1 MKFDIYSF
9 SRAFPCREYQMLV
22 KFASI
27 RRFTVVEWIVMNAAK
42 QAQTNKDLATYS
54 IEKLFASVYRI
65 SKCESLVRTSVYE
78 LRGRNLI
85 TINDFDE
92 FKVASIRFGDIHLTE
107 FGEEAIKN
115 SFIPSESQTR
125 DEVLYHN
132 LSLDLFRTHIKK
144 NDDAN
149 IVTEK
154 ADDSIPDIFPR
165 ELLLTA
171 INSGKLLDSKYAS
184 QQYVVEDLD
193 LVERNELSEKMD
205 IDISIEDGEIVCDY
219 IASPIIRAMV
229 KEELSNSLALPEA
242 YSEFDEN
249 SITIRNIA
257 LGDEVFELL
266 NAYINDEKN
275 EALFSSVEVYKAF
288 KKNFKKLPSRK
299 IWFVFDPSK
308 KSIEIASLS
317 SGDTLTIYIPRK
329 MADSA
334 TIVGS
339 TSTQHIVAKKY
350 CLPFADEKTDCIL
363 SVKEKADESIYMNS
377 LKAII
382 DELANHTPSVLALY
396 ALPVLNE
403 DVYGKLQN
411 LWSNTDSFKD
421 KLTDIALVCSE
432 FKKINVPMERPL
444 EFIQKLI
451 AEHPIASLEEAQATA
466 KLIQNAFPF
475 DKVRKVGLGMC
486 ILANSTYP
494 MTYSI
499 ISDYLETLVGTV
511 AINDESFL
519 VLEKYA
525 DTLYSQS
532 ILTELFGS
540 LGTPDFDFGT
550 PWSKYE
556 VARLQLIFAM
566 DRVRKLIPSLNWY
579 EYSDNINL
587 FNAVFES
594 EDPKVLIENILSLH
608 TICNNIDSF
617 GEFKLSSCENLEPL
631 LKNFNALFKVAEHFA
646 SADASALR
654 TIYVI
659 DTCSLLHHT
668 DLLDYFTTKESII
681 IPAIVESELGA
692 KKDKDDGSAR
702 IAIRSIENHRLAN
715 DKFGYERCRIEIAHM
730 ELISSDD
737 FFTRKNDPRIIS
749 VARYYLPFNPTIITD
764 DADMRNLASALKIK
778 SISSDD
784 FLKDHTV
791 ALTVAPKAVDVNKP
805 ATTVDTPNEPAAIV
819 DPIEEFL
826 SSPVYKLAKRFG
838 ITAEE
843 ISLLSSNKVKTYNDF
858 FNADDEFL
866 RGLFRKKPFLA
877 NHLFEGR
884 KKAKKAFEKLKE
896 DAKPVNSEEHVESAS
911 VEPQISV
918 EIIANDSR
926 TEESAPVAT
935 IEAIDDIAS
944 KNNEAA
950 GFMKDVLIINVFDH
964 HFSVTEKIQ
973 DKKIFRDFLAL
984 GLGIGN
990 VFRDLD
996 EARAF
1001 AKQVCEI
1008 GQYRSIVEVD
1018 YADFLK
1024 DQGFNMWVITL
1035 KKFRDRYSVFLTF
1048 KDEQLTR
1055 EQILERAQYGKRFK
1069 NSEKAMDYAEGI
1081 VSQLNT
1087 IFDNNESC
1095 VIEET
1100 VVEVDVKTDILYD
1113 NDDEPLYLCKNDSKQ
1128 VIWRDSELQY
1138 QFIDVIR
1145 YQAALEEIA
1154 LLRQSPEFSFEDSG
1168 VRSAFD
1174 FASEASLP
1182 GLHNEIF
1189 KAEEFLEILSED
1201 TERNQCD
1208 IEFYTSYIKVLKEC
1222 VELQKKFPLPDD
1234 FKISMLVFDPSGK
1247 TKPAECHHVKIPAGG
1262 SALDFNGEYSLLYDI
1277 DVFTEL
1283 EPFIEAV
1290 SDDPYQMVCAVFG
1303 SKSFVD
1309 ETYLST
1315 QVAIYEKA
1323 KQTLFTGNEF
1333 KEIIKQL
1340 KRYVRL
1346 SVTPSVT
1353 MVEDEW
1359 LEPYSTDDRSN
1370 MEILTADEED
1380 TVELTDAVIDSV
1392 EVIEEEPIEEP
1403 PIVWSDDDTLYI
1415 YKVPPMCEKNGHDV
1429 IQVTATMIGFNER
1442 EIKMNVSYCKQC
1454 GRFFMSYTTYE
1465 LYRNRYG
1472 VILGNLQLESNSD
1485 GKADRGDM
1493 VLAEASP
1500 LKLCGYS
1507 VNQTDGYTTLQRQY
1521 IISSIIS
1528 RGIMTKGEVIRY
1540 LEYFININGRRSGNE
1555 LALSKWK
1562 SDLEFTLQ
1570 FDASNQDVVRIGRVT
1585 GVR

>member
-9 SRAFPCREYQMLV
+9 SRAFPCLEYQMLV

-27 RRFTVVEWIVMNAAK
+27 RRFTVVEWIIMNAAK
-42 QAQTNKDLATYS
+42 QAQASKDLAGYS

-85 TINDFDE
+85 TIDNFDE
-92 FKVASIRFGDIHLTE
+92 FKVASLRFGEIHLTE

-115 SFIPSESQTR
+115 SYIPSESQTR

-132 LSLDLFRTHIKK
+132 LSLDMFRTHIKK
-144 NDDAN
+144 NDDPN
-149 IVTEK
+149 IKIEK
-154 ADDSIPDIFPR
+154 AIADIPDIFPR
-165 ELLLTA
+165 DLLLSA
-171 INSGKLLDSKYAS
+171 INSGEILDSKYAS
-184 QQYVVEDLD
+184 QQYIVEDLD
-193 LVERNELSEKMD
+193 LVERSELSEKLD
-205 IDISIEDGEIVCDY
+205 IDVSIENGELVCNY
-219 IASPIIRAMV
+219 MASPIIRAMV
-229 KEELSNSLALPEA
+229 KEELANSLASPEQ
-242 YSEFDEN
+242 YSDFDEN
-249 SITIRNIA
+249 TITIRNIA

-275 EALFSSVEVYKAF
+275 EAIFSSVEVYKAF
-288 KKNFKKLPSRK
+288 KKNFKKIPGGK
-299 IWFVFDPSK
+299 VWFVFDPAK
-308 KSIEIASLS
+308 KSIEIASQTHGES
-317 SGDTLTIYIPRK
+317 LTVYIPRK
-329 MADSA
+329 IVNSA
-334 TIVGS
+334 SIVGS
-339 TSTQHIVAKKY
+339 TTSQHIIAKKY
-350 CLPFADEKTDCIL
+350 SLPFVDENADCVL
-363 SVKEKADESIYMNS
+363 SVKEKCDSTIYVS
-377 LKAII
+377 ALKAIV
-382 DELANHTPSVLALY
+382 DELAVQSPAVLALY

-403 DVYGKLQN
+403 DVYEKLQS
-411 LWSNTDSFKD
+411 LWNASDTFKD

-432 FKKINVPMERPL
+432 FEKLNVSMSRPL
-444 EFIQKLI
+444 EFIQRLVS
-451 AEHPIASLEEAQATA
+451 EHPIASLEEAQSTA
-466 KLIQNAFPF
+466 ILIQNAFPF

-494 MTYSI
+494 VTYSVI
-499 ISDYLETLVGTV
+499 AEYLETLVGSV

-519 VLEKYA
+519 ALEEYA
-525 DTLYSQS
+525 DKLYNQT
-532 ILTELFGS
+532 ILVELFGS
-540 LGTPDFDFGT
+540 LGSPDFDFGS

-566 DRVRKLIPSLNWY
+566 DRVRKLIPTLNWY
-579 EYSDNINL
+579 ECSENTNL
-587 FNAVFES
+587 FKDVFES
-594 EDPKVLIENILSLH
+594 EDPKALVDNIIALRTL
-608 TICNNIDSF
+608 CNKIDSF
-617 GEFKLSSCENLEPL
+617 GEFKLSNCQGLETL
-631 LKNFNALFKVAEHFA
+631 LKNFEMLFKVADHFA
-646 SADASALR
+646 ISDESGLR

-659 DTCSLLHHT
+659 DTCSLLHHP
-668 DLLDYFTTKESII
+668 DLLDYFTIKESII

-715 DKFGYERCRIEIAHM
+715 EKFGYERCRIEVAHM
-730 ELISSDD
+730 DLISSDD

-749 VARYYLPFNPTIITD
+749 VARYYLPFSPTIITD
-764 DADMRNLASALKIK
+764 DADMRNLASALKIN
-778 SISSDD
+778 SISSAD
-784 FLKDHTV
+784 FLKNHTV
-791 ALTVAPKAVDVNKP
+791 ATVVAPQAVPTVKQLGAETKAE
-805 ATTVDTPNEPAAIV
+805 EPEAVV

-826 SSPVYKLAKRFG
+826 NSPVYKLAKRFG

-896 DAKPVNSEEHVESAS
+896 EAAPANTDEQIETTPAVTPPAQIIIPEDANT
-911 VEPQISV
+911 
-918 EIIANDSR
+918 EIVI
-926 TEESAPVAT
+926 PVAT
-935 IEAIDDIAS
+935 VEAIDDIAS
-944 KNNEAA
+944 KNNAAA

-964 HFSVTEKIQ
+964 HFAVTEKIQ

-984 GLGIGN
+984 GMGIGN
-990 VFRDLD
+990 LFRDL
-996 EARAF
+996 EKARAF

-1024 DQGFNMWVITL
+1024 DQGFDMWVVTL
-1035 KKFRDRYSVFLTF
+1035 KKLRDRYSVFLTF
-1048 KDEQLTR
+1048 KGEQLPR
-1055 EQILERAQYGKRFK
+1055 EEILERAQFGKRFK
-1069 NSEKAMDYAEGI
+1069 RPEKAMDYANGVVAQFNE
-1081 VSQLNT
+1081 

-1113 NDDEPLYLCKNDSKQ
+1113 NEDEPIYLCKNGNKQ
-1128 VIWRDSELQY
+1128 ALWRESELQY
-1138 QFIDVIR
+1138 QFIDVMR
-1145 YQAALEEIA
+1145 YQADLEEIA
-1154 LLRQSPEFSFEDSG
+1154 RLRQSAEFSFEDSG
-1168 VRSAFD
+1168 LRSAFD

-1247 TKPAECHHVKIPAGG
+1247 TKPAECYHVKVPSGG
-1262 SALDFNGEYSLLYDI
+1262 AALDYNGEFSLLYDI
-1277 DVFTEL
+1277 EVFTEL
-1283 EPFIEAV
+1283 ETFIEAV

-1315 QVAIYEKA
+1315 QIAIYEKA
-1323 KQTLFTGNEF
+1323 KQTLFTGNDS
-1333 KEIIKQL
+1333 KELAKQL

-1346 SVTPSVT
+1346 SVTPSIT
-1353 MVEDEW
+1353 MIEDEW
-1359 LEPYSTDDRSN
+1359 LETSTYEAVS
-1370 MEILTADEED
+1370 EEED
-1380 TVELTDAVIDSV
+1380 AIEDDESTVELTDNR
-1392 EVIEEEPIEEP
+1392 IEESINDEIVEEE

-1429 IQVTATMIGFNER
+1429 VQVTATMLGFNDR

-1472 VILGNLQLESNSD
+1472 VILGNLQLESNAEP
-1485 GKADRGDM
+1485 KADRGEM

-1570 FDASNQDVVRIGRVT
+1570 FDASNQEVVRIGKVT